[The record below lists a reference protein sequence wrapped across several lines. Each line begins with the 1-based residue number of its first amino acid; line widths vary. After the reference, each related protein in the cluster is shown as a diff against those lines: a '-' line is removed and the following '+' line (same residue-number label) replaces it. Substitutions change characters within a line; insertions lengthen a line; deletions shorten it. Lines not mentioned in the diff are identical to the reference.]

1 MSPAVFGIPL
11 VVIVLVYLI
20 DVGWDSTP
28 SPRDDEEEDSNVRT
42 AIGPGQGG
50 LPNRSRS
57 RGRK

>member
-28 SPRDDEEEDSNVRT
+28 SPREDEETVSKQQLR
-42 AIGPGQGG
+42 
-50 LPNRSRS
+50 LPLD
-57 RGRK
+57 